1 MNGLSFK
8 WGPSDC
14 LPDQNPISKIDSWFH
29 YFFPSWYVNYW
40 SSQTVPSSDMW
51 WCRRCSNCS
60 YGRHQRPDSEMQ
72 VAIRI
77 RPENLEPT
85 LLATQLLIIIV
96 ISTLWG
102 IIPGRPHSRFQFQC
116 YYAHFQSIYLF
127 HLRPSLFPF
136 KPKESFPILCS
147 KVVEEGRHGR
157 IKGPFINDVS

>member
-1 MNGLSFK
+1 
-8 WGPSDC
+8 
-14 LPDQNPISKIDSWFH
+14 
-29 YFFPSWYVNYW
+29 
-40 SSQTVPSSDMW
+40 
-51 WCRRCSNCS
+51 
-60 YGRHQRPDSEMQ
+60 MQ

-136 KPKESFPILCS
+136 KPKEFFPILCS

-157 IKGPFINDVS
+157 IKGSQGV